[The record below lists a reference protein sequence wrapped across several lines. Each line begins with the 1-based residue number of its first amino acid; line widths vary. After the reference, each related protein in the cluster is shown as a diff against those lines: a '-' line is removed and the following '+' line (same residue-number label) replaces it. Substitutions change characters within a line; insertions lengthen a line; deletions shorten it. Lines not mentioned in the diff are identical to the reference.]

1 MLVHIVADY
10 GAGDLAF
17 AEVQQR
23 FARELPGSVTV
34 PTPVAPFDTLAAGFC
49 VGQLALTEGPEDR
62 VVFHNVAP
70 RQDARD
76 ARDQNEGER
85 LVVAELASG
94 VRVVG
99 PNAGH
104 CFSFV
109 RDHARGLHYVEAPAA
124 GSQFRSRDFFP
135 AAVAQLAQGGGGREM
150 LGEPV
155 PAERI
160 PPVPPEVIAYVDG
173 YGNLKTTWTQAPAA
187 NGTRVLVKIGGIAAT
202 AVTSD
207 GTFSVGEG
215 ELSFAPGSSGWTGA
229 DGRPVRFY
237 ELFLRGASASARFSH
252 PTVGS
257 AVGVA
262 ALPD

>member
-1 MLVHIVADY
+1 
-10 GAGDLAF
+10 
-17 AEVQQR
+17 
-23 FARELPGSVTV
+23 LPGAITV
-34 PTPVAPFDTLAAGFC
+34 PTPVAPFDTLGAGFC
-49 VGQLALTEGPEDR
+49 VAQLALTEGPADR

-76 ARDQNEGER
+76 AREENEGER
-85 LVVAELASG
+85 LVVARLEGG

-104 CFSFV
+104 AFSFV
-109 RDHARGLHYVEAPAA
+109 RDHARELRYVEAPAA

-135 AAVAQLAQGGGGREM
+135 AAVADLVRGSDRTR

-155 PAERI
+155 TVARV
-160 PPVPPEVIAYVDG
+160 PPVPPGVIAYVDG
-173 YGNLKTTWTQAPAA
+173 YGNLKTTWTDAPASS
-187 NGTRVLVKIGGIAAT
+187 GERVLVKIGGVAAT
-202 AVTSD
+202 AVSSD

-215 ELSFAPGSSGWTGA
+215 ELSFAPGSSGWRTA
-229 DGRPVRFY
+229 NGRELRFY

-257 AVGVA
+257 AVEVS
-262 ALPD
+262 ALPG